1 MRRGRPVPHFVLS
14 PSERTTL
21 EQYARRPTTAQAL
34 ALRARIV
41 LRCATGATHTDIAAD
56 LGVTK
61 QTVGKWRTRFAA
73 TRIAGLLDSPRP
85 GAPRKITDAQI
96 ERAIATTLESTPRDA
111 THWSTRDLAKHEG
124 LSQSTVARMWKAF
137 ALQPHRMETFKLSKD
152 PLFIDKVR
160 DIVGLYLHPPDRA
173 LVLCVDEKSQIQA
186 LDRTAPLLP
195 MRPGL
200 PARRT
205 HDYVRHGT
213 TSLFAALDVKAGT
226 VIGACHA
233 RHRAQEF
240 RQFLQRIE
248 AAVPSDLDVHLILD
262 NYATHKTPAIHRW
275 LLRHPRF
282 HLHFTPTSASWLNLV
297 ERWFVELTRKQ
308 IKRGTHRSTKAL
320 RDAITGYIALNNDA
334 PKPFVWSKTADQ
346 ILDSVARFC
355 TRISESRH

>member
-1 MRRGRPVPHFVLS
+1 MRLGRPVPRLIVS
-14 PSERTTL
+14 PSERQTL
-21 EQYARRPTTAQAL
+21 EQYARRPTTAQGL

-41 LRCATGATHTDIAAD
+41 LRCATGATHTAIAAD
-56 LGVTK
+56 LDVTK
-61 QTVGKWRTRFAA
+61 QTVGKWRKRFADH
-73 TRIAGLLDSPRP
+73 RVAGLLDEPRP
-85 GAPRKITDAQI
+85 GAPRKISDAQI

-111 THWSTRDLAKHEG
+111 THWSTRSLAQREG
-124 LSQSTVARMWKAF
+124 LSQSAVARMWKAF
-137 ALQPHRMETFKLSKD
+137 ALQPHRVETFKLSKD

-160 DIVGLYLHPPDRA
+160 DMVGLYLHPPDRA

-226 VIGACHA
+226 VLGTCHA
-233 RHRAQEF
+233 RHRALEF
-240 RQFLQRIE
+240 RQFLDHIHT
-248 AAVPSDLDVHLILD
+248 AVPTDLDLHLILD
-262 NYATHKTPAIHRW
+262 NYATHKTPLIHRW
-275 LLRHPRF
+275 VLRHPRV

-297 ERWFVELTRKQ
+297 ERWFGELSRKQ
-308 IKRGTHRSTKAL
+308 IKRGSHRSTKAL
-320 RDAITGYIALNNDA
+320 REAIMSYIRGGNEH
-334 PKPFVWSKTADQ
+334 PQPFVWSKTADQ
-346 ILDSVARFC
+346 ILESVARFC